1 MNYKGFYTA
10 ADDRID
16 ILRRK
21 FKDAGVPVIA
31 DEGLSALCFFVRLKQ
46 PLSILEIGSA
56 AGLSG
61 AAMLLSCGGR
71 LTGLEKDG
79 GLSQKARENLSA
91 LGLEGRAEILTV
103 DAAEY
108 LKDCQKSFDFIFLDS
123 AKSKYKD
130 YLPRLCELLDN
141 GGVLFC
147 DNVLYK
153 GLVEK
158 DGIPARKQRTI
169 VNNLRIFLQ
178 MLKSEPALETA
189 VFQIGDGI
197 SVSVKSARDNKGN
210 EQN

>member
-1 MNYKGFYTA
+1 MDYKGFYTA
-10 ADDRID
+10 ADNRIE

-46 PLSILEIGSA
+46 PLNILEIGSA

-61 AAMLLSCGGR
+61 AAMLLSCGGN

-79 GLSQKARENLSA
+79 NLSQKARENLQA
-91 LGLEGRAEILTV
+91 LGLDNRAEILTI
-103 DAAEY
+103 DASEF
-108 LKDCQKSFDFIFLDS
+108 LKSCPNTYDFIFLDS
-123 AKSKYKD
+123 AKSRYKD
-130 YLPRLCELLDN
+130 YLPRLCELLNED
-141 GGVLFC
+141 GVLFC

-169 VNNLRIFLQ
+169 VNNLRTFLQ
-178 MLKSEPALETA
+178 MLKSEPKLETA
-189 VFQIGDGI
+189 VFQIGDGV
-197 SVSVKSARDNKGN
+197 SVSVKVAKDVKGN
-210 EQN
+210 EKN